1 MFKNKYVNLLFWLL
15 ISITVSILFRYF
27 QTLDSKSVKF
37 AKELV
42 IFLVGLRVGVI
53 SFIPF
58 ILINNIFKKS
68 NNLSV
73 NALRVFILIAIVV
86 IVSFIN
92 DNLF

>member
-15 ISITVSILFRYF
+15 ISITISILFRYF

-37 AKELV
+37 AKQLV

-58 ILINNIFKKS
+58 ILVNNYLKKANNVSINVIR
-68 NNLSV
+68 LS
-73 NALRVFILIAIVV
+73 ILIAIVLV
-86 IVSFIN
+86 VSFIH
-92 DNLF
+92 DYLF